1 MSRDAR
7 PGEIEVHEDL
17 AALLPWY
24 VNGTIG
30 EPDRQRFDHHLK
42 TCASCREELQV
53 ERRIHWSVAA
63 DPPVEYMPAASL
75 KRLQARIDSL
85 DGEAPPADVPVVRR
99 TRRLRRPQGWWMAAS
114 LAVIAVAS
122 GWMVV
127 GGWRMLRA
135 PAASANYYTV
145 TTPAVHAR
153 DEVIRA
159 VFSPTITLAEL
170 QAILAE
176 AQLRIVAGPS
186 EAGVYSLAANSSRPV
201 SLSLALL
208 RQHST
213 VRFAEITQ
221 PDSTQHIGP

>member
-7 PGEIEVHEDL
+7 PGEIAVHEDL

-42 TCASCREELQV
+42 TCASCREELEI
-53 ERRIHWSVAA
+53 ERRIHRRVAA

-85 DGEAPPADVPVVRR
+85 DGEAPPTDAPMVRR
-99 TRRLRRPQGWWMAAS
+99 TRRPRRPQGWMAAS

-122 GWMVV
+122 GWMAVD
-127 GGWRMLRA
+127 GWRMFRA
-135 PAASANYYTV
+135 PAAPANYYTV
-145 TTPAVHAR
+145 TTSAVHAR

-221 PDSTQHIGP
+221 PGSTQHSGP